1 MSEPIIID
9 AEHEVIEKV
18 DIFYRLDALE
28 QQVKMLLESQKN
40 ILEHFQEM
48 ILAVT
53 EIATGAVEEEVFENI
68 INLSLSPS
76 DE

>member
-1 MSEPIIID
+1 MSKRTIID
-9 AEHEVIEKV
+9 VGNGEIETIENRV
-18 DIFYRLDALE
+18 EALE